1 MHHVGILQQVLLKFS
16 LDKMAIIQRNTREFT
31 DFSLIF
37 NAHPS
42 NLDVVKKTNEDAIKQ
57 SLKNLLLTKHYER
70 PFHPEIGCQIHSLL
84 FENWDPIIERTM
96 QQTIIDLVNK
106 FEPRVKILAL
116 KIFPLPDDNS
126 LNITLEFK
134 IINSDKPMTFTTALS
149 RVR

>member
-1 MHHVGILQQVLLKFS
+1 MATIL
-16 LDKMAIIQRNTREFT
+16 RNSRSFT

-42 NLDVVKKTNEDAIKQ
+42 TSDVVRKTNDDAVKQ

-96 QQTIIDLVNK
+96 QQTISDLVKK
-106 FEPRVKILAL
+106 FEPRVQL
-116 KIFPLPDDNS
+116 KRVDINPMPNDNG
-126 LNITLEFK
+126 IE
-134 IINSDKPMTFTTALS
+134 IIIEYQLVNSDKPVRFTTALT
-149 RVR
+149 RAR

>member
-1 MHHVGILQQVLLKFS
+1 
-16 LDKMAIIQRNTREFT
+16 MATIQRNTREFT

-42 NLDVVKKTNEDAIKQ
+42 TLDVVKKSDADAIKQ

-84 FENWDPIIERTM
+84 FENWDPIVERTM
-96 QQTIIDLVNK
+96 QQTILDLVNK
-106 FEPRVKILAL
+106 FEPRVKILD
-116 KIFPLPDDNS
+116 IRINPLPDDNG

-134 IINSDKPMTFTTALS
+134 IINTDRPVTFTTALT